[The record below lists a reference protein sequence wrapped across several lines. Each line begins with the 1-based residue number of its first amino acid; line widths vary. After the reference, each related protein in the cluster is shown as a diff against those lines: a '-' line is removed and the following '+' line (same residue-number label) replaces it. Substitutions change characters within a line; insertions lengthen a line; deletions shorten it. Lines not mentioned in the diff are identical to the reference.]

1 MGGGFVSRKK
11 TRVKERAVLKNQ
23 NGIDQRIISAAV
35 YRRER
40 RELTKRE
47 IEVLK
52 LVAQGYKNREIA
64 KQLGVAVKTVENHRV
79 NIMNK
84 CALRNTVQMIR
95 YALEKGFVPIE
106 NK

>member
-1 MGGGFVSRKK
+1 MKD
-11 TRVKERAVLKNQ
+11 Q
-23 NGIDQRIISAAV
+23 NGIFQRIISAAV
-35 YRRER
+35 FR

-64 KQLGVAVKTVENHRV
+64 KKLGVAVKTAENHRV

-84 CALRNTVQMIR
+84 LGLRNTVQMIR
-95 YALEKGFVPIE
+95 YAIVKDIVPIE
-106 NK
+106 DR

>member
-1 MGGGFVSRKK
+1 M
-11 TRVKERAVLKNQ
+11 KNQ
-23 NGIDQRIISAAV
+23 NGIHQRIISATV
-35 YRRER
+35 FR

-47 IEVLK
+47 IDVLT

-84 CALRNTVQMIR
+84 LGLRNTAQMIR
-95 YALEKGFVPIE
+95 YAIEKGIVPIE
-106 NK
+106 DR